1 MPDGATALHDFF
13 GKEAGDFFAIPLL
26 KASLLF
32 SPGEPFSRQME
43 EWQSPIFAE
52 KGRYAS
58 GEYIGEGRC
67 QNLKMGLLPGTFWL
81 LSCSV
86 FGATVH
92 AAVHDAAHD
101 AFMTLPAYTRTREGE
116 VQLVVNRLFP
126 LAFFARSV
134 KLLLYI
140 LE

>member
-67 QNLKMGLLPGTFWL
+67 QNLKMGLLPGAFSLIWGHRL
-81 LSCSV
+81 GPLPRMM
-86 FGATVH
+86 FMAL
-92 AAVHDAAHD
+92 
-101 AFMTLPAYTRTREGE
+101 FMT
-116 VQLVVNRLFP
+116 
-126 LAFFARSV
+126 RS
-134 KLLLYI
+134 
-140 LE
+140 